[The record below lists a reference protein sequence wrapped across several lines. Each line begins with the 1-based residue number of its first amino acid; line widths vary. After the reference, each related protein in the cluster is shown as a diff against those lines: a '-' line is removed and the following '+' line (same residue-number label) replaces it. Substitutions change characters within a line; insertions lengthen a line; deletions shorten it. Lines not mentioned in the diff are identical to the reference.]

1 MRDKTKAELEAENKV
16 LRDRLSDLMNMEL
29 ARGRDE
35 TSRARDKWLHKHG
48 HCGKHYWSTDPD
60 LAWCEECGKSC
71 PGAPLTKQERRRL
84 REGEPFPKPAKRRAT
99 KP

>member
-35 TSRARDKWLHKHG
+35 TSRARDKWLHRHG
-48 HCGKHYWSTDPD
+48 VDGKHYWWVGDDFCCDRCDTI
-60 LAWCEECGKSC
+60 C